1 MSHSPTDSIATLR
14 EQLAAALTANQELEE
29 RVTCLESDSHNE
41 VSQMEMDDAME
52 AAAVELATAK
62 EIADEKHRMNQ
73 YYEDFISHMDA
84 QSTFMD
90 FVNKRSDTHGV
101 ELFCFEVD
109 SDGEEDQR
117 RFCHG
122 DY

>member
-41 VSQMEMDDAME
+41 VSQMEMDE
-52 AAAVELATAK
+52 ALEDAAVELATAK
-62 EIADEKHRMNQ
+62 EIAHELEQQNEYYRNLISEMNL
-73 YYEDFISHMDA
+73 E
-84 QSTFMD
+84 STFVD
-90 FVNKRSDTHGV
+90 FVNKQSETDGV